1 MSIEEN
7 RNLSQAHEEYLKRKN
22 QIINNFINST
32 TMDFANKIY
41 STYPY
46 SLEYSNVS
54 SYREHFKSI
63 FQIPAYPIA
72 EEEWDIIIE
81 QINQKLS
88 AFVNELIKEDKIKRE
103 SLMTNIHSQ
112 EYREEKS
119 YTEDVSNNIPTTDD
133 KHISNNSP
141 DITSKD
147 NSSVERTIDNNL
159 SMMIADEIKW
169 NIIFDLQEK
178 YNQGYPDIPINSNTL
193 ISQYKISDSVAQK
206 LATEINTMMQNYI
219 YEKENSKK
227 NYQPYYLDG
236 FEEESKGMHR

>member
-7 RNLSQAHEEYLKRKN
+7 KNLSQAHEEYLKRKN

-63 FQIPAYPIA
+63 FQIPAYPIT

-88 AFVNELIKEDKIKRE
+88 VFVNELIKEDKIKRE
-103 SLMTNIHSQ
+103 SLMTNIYLQ

-119 YTEDVSNNIPTTDD
+119 YTEHVSNNISTTDD
-133 KHISNNSP
+133 K

-147 NSSVERTIDNNL
+147 NSSVERTIDDNL
-159 SMMIADEIKW
+159 SMMTADEIKW

-178 YNQGYPDIPINSNTL
+178 YNQGYPYIPINLNTL

-219 YEKENSKK
+219 CEKENAKK

-236 FEEESKGMHR
+236 FEEESKEMHR

>member
-7 RNLSQAHEEYLKRKN
+7 KKLSQTHEEYLKRKN

-32 TMDFANKIY
+32 AMDFANKIY

-63 FQIPAYPIA
+63 FQIPAYPIT
-72 EEEWDIIIE
+72 EEEWDVIIE

-103 SLMTNIHSQ
+103 SLIASINPQ

-119 YTEDVSNNIPTTDD
+119 YTENVSNNILTTND
-133 KHISNNSP
+133 KQVSNNSP
-141 DITSKD
+141 NITSKD
-147 NSSVERTIDNNL
+147 NSSVERTLDDDL

-178 YNQGYPDIPINSNTL
+178 YNQGYPYIPINSNIL
-193 ISQYKISDSVAQK
+193 NFQQFAK
-206 LATEINTMMQNYI
+206 L
-219 YEKENSKK
+219 K
-227 NYQPYYLDG
+227 N
-236 FEEESKGMHR
+236 